1 MALSLKKGPSPRRD
15 LQALQDLSLE
25 VFPLRWFPPLESF
38 EQLTSVSG
46 QVSLHTEDTLS
57 SGCAQWPCLPG
68 LLLPTLPF
76 KLLLKRLSPH
86 SKPPLVLPP
95 LSALHPASYS
105 SPVLPPT
112 WHSLQ
117 SWNFLIQLLNTKSLL
132 QRVTV
137 LLTSYCHCP
146 KQCLDLGGAKNA
158 CALSRQLVWSCL
170 SVLGTAL
177 DGLYVHLF

>member
-1 MALSLKKGPSPRRD
+1 MSEVNDFLPSSILLPLPQVCSIATSQEATKAAALGCSDFASGSLTQERPNSHGD

-25 VFPLRWFPPLESF
+25 VPRLRRFPSSESF

-57 SGCAQWPCLPG
+57 SGCVQWPCLPG

-86 SKPPLVLPP
+86 SKPPLP
-95 LSALHPASYS
+95 LSALLPASYS

-117 SWNFLIQLLNTKSLL
+117 S
-132 QRVTV
+132 
-137 LLTSYCHCP
+137 
-146 KQCLDLGGAKNA
+146 LGA
-158 CALSRQLVWSCL
+158 
-170 SVLGTAL
+170 
-177 DGLYVHLF
+177 F

>member
-25 VFPLRWFPPLESF
+25 VSPLRWFPPLESF

-105 SPVLPPT
+105 SPVLPP
-112 WHSLQ
+112 HLAQPIVLELFNSAPQ
-117 SWNFLIQLLNTKSLL
+117 YEVPAAKSDSFAHFLLPLSQ
-132 QRVTV
+132 TV
-137 LLTSYCHCP
+137 P
-146 KQCLDLGGAKNA
+146 
-158 CALSRQLVWSCL
+158 
-170 SVLGTAL
+170 
-177 DGLYVHLF
+177 GLRGS

>member
-1 MALSLKKGPSPRRD
+1 MSEVNDFTPFSLLLPLPLVCPTTTSQETTKAVTLGCSDFAQTSLVALSLKKGPSPRRD
-15 LQALQDLSLE
+15 PQALQDLSLE
-25 VFPLRWFPPLESF
+25 VSPLRWFPPLESF

-105 SPVLPPT
+105 SPVIPPA

-117 SWNFLIQLLNTKSLL
+117 S
-132 QRVTV
+132 
-137 LLTSYCHCP
+137 
-146 KQCLDLGGAKNA
+146 
-158 CALSRQLVWSCL
+158 
-170 SVLGTAL
+170 LGT
-177 DGLYVHLF
+177 F